1 MAGLT
6 QADMLPPVEDF
17 DYSVSHRPVPVPNV
31 ANNTA
36 STRQA
41 QHYDEERGHSRSGS
55 AHPEGRRFGSISIR
69 RKTSTAR
76 NDAPPLP
83 SYPNPRTAQATQ
95 AYAPAVDPTVNDYSD
110 EATSAAHTKRGRSFS
125 FGRKAGGED
134 GKMLRKSS
142 KMRQAQLE
150 QERAREAANAVP
162 KQAPQ
167 LPTITNQPGIAGFG
181 GDDVRPDSVAIFNN
195 QYTTSPDSRQ
205 AQPGATANFSRP
217 GNAAMSSSSYNNSSS
232 SPAYAARSGNAF
244 AQQAAAAAA
253 SSSPAVAG
261 HTTNGEY
268 VIDSS
273 RRSESMT
280 NRGRYSSASNAGPV
294 NVNSPRRIRR
304 RKDPT
309 PFK

>member
-6 QADMLPPVEDF
+6 QADRLPPVEDF
-17 DYSVSHRPVPVPNV
+17 DYSVSHRPVPVPDVAHNV
-31 ANNTA
+31 THA
-36 STRQA
+36 RQA

-55 AHPEGRRFGSISIR
+55 AYAEGRRFGSISIR
-69 RKTSTAR
+69 RKNSVPR

-83 SYPNPRTAQATQ
+83 SYTNSRIVQATPI
-95 AYAPAVDPTVNDYSD
+95 YAPAADTSVSGNSD
-110 EATSAAHTKRGRSFS
+110 ESTAAIQTKRGRSFS
-125 FGRKAGGED
+125 FGRKASGED

-162 KQAPQ
+162 KQPPQ

-195 QYTTSPDSRQ
+195 QYTTSPGARQ

-244 AQQAAAAAA
+244 AQQAAAA
-253 SSSPAVAG
+253 SSSPAVG
-261 HTTNGEY
+261 GNTTNGEY
-268 VIDSS
+268 VIDPS

-280 NRGRYSSASNAGPV
+280 NRGRYSSASNSASV